1 MGIYCYCYTVLWLHC
16 TRSLKDTMSLLIGRY
31 WVFHWPCV
39 FFFPLALKLQ
49 ESLAVYEDC
58 SHELKEDKEILTT
71 QQSIVG
77 WGENWEVDTKGFY
90 LLLYSSALRAL
101 LLPPLWLYNEY
112 CEICL
117 INKQIWKSKILWR
130 FCFSKFKLNTTK
142 LCFFGQYF
150 EIAKSKALSLQIWFI
165 LYLSLITIILN
176 VVPYVTEV
184 KPQAHYM
191 DIKYLCSMVLLY
203 SQGSLYM
210 YNNVLSLP
218 CPPVYIP
225 VANMYHYFIL
235 AACLTCHKAKH
246 WINTEYQIT
255 WAISINNSL
264 VFETNSF
271 NQMCLYVQLN
281 RQR

>member
-1 MGIYCYCYTVLWLHC
+1 MRIYCYCYTVLWLHC

-165 LYLSLITIILN
+165 LYLSLITFILN
-176 VVPYVTEV
+176 VEPYVTEV

-218 CPPVYIP
+218 CPP
-225 VANMYHYFIL
+225 
-235 AACLTCHKAKH
+235 
-246 WINTEYQIT
+246 
-255 WAISINNSL
+255 
-264 VFETNSF
+264 
-271 NQMCLYVQLN
+271 CLYTSSKHVPLLHPGCLFNMSQSQALN
-281 RQR
+281 KYGIPNNLGDKYQQYSSVWNKFFESDVPICAIYR